1 VEEVTK
7 NLMTIVGSK
16 TKEVLNPDK
25 PVSEPTENL
34 PTTCF
39 LPAIVLEKVARL
51 LPFWEEEE

>member
-1 VEEVTK
+1 MTK